1 MQVYSMVY
9 GMRTRLSLGIR
20 PQEKN
25 NLVDLN
31 DYQVPGA
38 EKRWKRPRSVH
49 PLSFSTRLIV
59 EVYEAIDV
67 LIFMYAKP
75 HGSIFVCF
83 SVKLKCTFR
92 PLQVVYV
99 VNIYK

>member
-59 EVYEAIDV
+59 KVYEAIDV
-67 LIFMYAKP
+67 MIFVYAKP
-75 HGSIFVCF
+75 YGSMFVCF
-83 SVKLKCTFR
+83 NVMSMYIFK
-92 PLQVVYV
+92 PL
-99 VNIYK
+99 